1 MGVPRRPSAGSRPVR
16 ISLLGSRQWLASAA
30 RSALRGRLTH
40 RARRRWR
47 RAVERVRQPLER
59 LRRPVLSVI
68 IPVYNVEQYLA
79 DCLESVLDQDFGRF
93 VVIAVDDGSTDG
105 SPAIL
110 SAYAARDRRIEVI
123 RQPRAGQGPAR
134 NLGVSRARTP
144 HVMFVDADDLVPP
157 GSFRYLVSALE
168 RSGSDFAVAGV
179 RRIADSGTYRP
190 SWMASVHD
198 RDRIG
203 ICIDDFPWA
212 MADVVAANR
221 ILRRDF
227 WVDQVGGF
235 PSGIYEDHV
244 PMVAAYLRGRRF
256 DLLSRV
262 TYEWR
267 LRPDGTSTGQQKHTL
282 ANLEARI
289 AVKANARKLVW
300 REATPAVRAAW
311 LGRVLDID
319 FPPYVEQALT
329 ADETY
334 RRTLSD
340 ALAIYVDLAS
350 PDVLQ
355 YVRVRQKI
363 RTYLAA
369 QGAWTALAAAD
380 RVFSEQG
387 SIPPT
392 DIRDGSVVL
401 AESPALGTGVR
412 LPDELLELG
421 RSECRL
427 QVCLAECDA
436 VGATRLQLTGWAVIR
451 AIDVSFRMPSIRLAL
466 VDEAASRRIELPVH
480 RMSLAEATEWVN
492 WPHGSFDHAGF
503 RTEIDIAALV
513 SRPRR
518 SAAWRLRAEVEVDGV
533 VRQDGVHHAVAG
545 SSASRAALE
554 HRQIR
559 LRGVVAT
566 PGFDPE
572 HGFTI
577 SVH

>member
-1 MGVPRRPSAGSRPVR
+1 M
-16 ISLLGSRQWLASAA
+16 I
-30 RSALRGRLTH
+30 H
-40 RARRRWR
+40 
-47 RAVERVRQPLER
+47 R
-59 LRRPVLSVI
+59 LRRPVERFRPPVLSVV

-79 DCLESVLDQDFGRF
+79 ACLDSVLDQDFGRF

-105 SPAIL
+105 SSAIL
-110 SAYAARDRRIEVI
+110 SAYAVRDRRVRVM
-123 RQPRAGQGPAR
+123 RQPHAGQGPAR
-134 NLGVSRARTP
+134 NLGVARARTRYLT
-144 HVMFVDADDLVPP
+144 FVDADDRVPP

-168 RSGSDFAVAGV
+168 RSGSHFAVAGM
-179 RRIADSGTYRP
+179 RRVEGESAYRP
-190 SWMASVHD
+190 SWMATVHD

-203 ICIDDFPWA
+203 IRIDDFPWA
-212 MADVVAANR
+212 MADVVTANR

-227 WVDQVGGF
+227 WIDQVGGF
-235 PSGIYEDHV
+235 PPGVYEDHV
-244 PMVAAYLRGRRF
+244 PMVAAYLRGRF

-262 TYEWR
+262 AYEWR

-289 AVKANARKLVW
+289 AVKSNARKLVW
-300 REATPAVRAAW
+300 REGTPAVQAAW

-329 ADETY
+329 ADDTY

-340 ALAIYVDLAS
+340 ALAIYIDMAN
-350 PDVLQ
+350 PNVLR

-369 QGAWTALAAAD
+369 KGAWAALAAAD

-392 DIRDGSVVL
+392 GIRDGSVVL
-401 AESPALGTGVR
+401 AQSPALGTGVS

-436 VGATRLQLTGWAVIR
+436 SATRLQLAGWAVIR
-451 AIDVSFRMPSIRLAL
+451 AIDLSFRMPSIKLAL
-466 VDEAASRRIELPVH
+466 VDEVASHRIELPVD
-480 RMSLAEATEWVN
+480 RISLAQATEWVN
-492 WPHGSFDHAGF
+492 WPHGSFDNAGF

-513 SRPRR
+513 ARPRR
-518 SAAWRLRAEVEVDGV
+518 AAAWRLRAEVEVDGV
-533 VRQDGVHHAVAG
+533 ARHDGVYHAVAG

-554 HRQIR
+554 RRRIR
-559 LRGVVAT
+559 LRGGVVAK
-566 PGFDPE
+566 PVFDPE

-577 SVH
+577 SVR

>member
-1 MGVPRRPSAGSRPVR
+1 MRAHDPDGQRKR
-16 ISLLGSRQWLASAA
+16 SLLGFRQSLTGAA
-30 RSALRGRLTH
+30 GPALHRRLTR
-40 RARRRWR
+40 RARRT
-47 RAVERVRQPLER
+47 VERFRQPFER
-59 LRRPVLSVI
+59 LRRPVLSVV

-79 DCLESVLDQDFGRF
+79 DCLDSVLDQDLGRF

-110 SAYAARDRRIEVI
+110 SAYAARDRRIQVI
-123 RQPRAGQGPAR
+123 RQPHDGQGPAR
-134 NLGVSRARTP
+134 NLGVARADTRYLI
-144 HVMFVDADDLVPP
+144 FVDADDLVPP

-190 SWMASVHD
+190 SWMVTVHD

-203 ICIDDFPWA
+203 ICIDDFPGA
-212 MADVVAANR
+212 MADVLAANR

-227 WVDQVGGF
+227 WVDRVGGF
-235 PSGIYEDHV
+235 PAGVYEDHL
-244 PMVAAYLRGRRF
+244 PMVTAYLRSRRF

-262 TYEWR
+262 AYEWR
-267 LRPDGTSTGQQKHTL
+267 LRPDGTATGQQKHTL
-282 ANLEARI
+282 ANLQGRI

-300 REATPAVRAAW
+300 REATPAVQAAW
-311 LGRVLDID
+311 LGRLLDID

-329 ADETY
+329 ADDTY
-334 RRTLSD
+334 RRTLTD
-340 ALAIYVDLAS
+340 ALATYIALAT
-350 PDVLQ
+350 PNVLQ
-355 YVRVRQKI
+355 YVRVRQKL

-369 QGAWTALAAAD
+369 QGAWTALAAVE

-392 DIRDGSVVL
+392 GIRDGSVVL

-451 AIDVSFRMPSIRLAL
+451 AIDLSFRMPSIRLAL
-466 VDEAASRRIELPVH
+466 VDEVTSHQIELPVD
-480 RMSLAEATEWVN
+480 RISLAEATEWVN

-503 RTEIDIAALV
+503 RTEIDIAALTPL
-513 SRPRR
+513 PRR
-518 SAAWRLRAEVEVDGV
+518 AAAWRLRAQVEVDGV

-554 HRQIR
+554 RWRIR

-566 PGFDPE
+566 PDFDPE

-577 SVH
+577 SVR